1 MKTIGLFVDFSMAYD
16 STNLM
21 MLFRKLEHKKIL
33 NENQMR
39 ILKKLFFSLQIK
51 LGNNST
57 KISNGVPQGSTIS
70 PELFAIFS
78 EELITMFEK

>member
-39 ILKKLFFSLQIK
+39 ILKKLFFSL
-51 LGNNST
+51 
-57 KISNGVPQGSTIS
+57 
-70 PELFAIFS
+70 
-78 EELITMFEK
+78 